1 MNNQQQRQWFFF
13 NNNNNPNNPNRQLK
27 ADRPQLRAAKFMAMT
42 RENLQT
48 LPSVAA
54 VENATVSF
62 DLPRAR
68 LLARIQLLV
77 EATFTVTH
85 ATATTFTPATFAPYN
100 ILRRVQVDLNNGF
113 SSFKISGKEAYLYN
127 MMHFNAHTFERSTV
141 DPHAQVYMTTAAA
154 AAPGATNEL
163 KFTVD
168 LPIALNDRDPI
179 GLILLQNEE
188 TQVVVTIDV
197 GRAVDLLA
205 DPTGYT
211 VELVSMSIT
220 PVLQTFT
227 IPVDPEA
234 LPDLSI
240 LKLVHSMSM
249 DFVGAGVHVMKLPVG
264 LTYRKLILYIEDAAG
279 GIPEDRLTKNIEV
292 IFNQADIPYSVDP
305 KVLRALNIRSFGK
318 VLPVGTYI
326 FDWSDQG
333 LTNYGGSRDYIDTE
347 RLTEFWVSF
356 GTDRAG
362 RITAVYEV
370 LSRLVA

>member
-1 MNNQQQRQWFFF
+1 M
-13 NNNNNPNNPNRQLK
+13 
-27 ADRPQLRAAKFMAMT
+27 
-42 RENLQT
+42 
-48 LPSVAA
+48 
-54 VENATVSF
+54 
-62 DLPRAR
+62 
-68 LLARIQLLV
+68 
-77 EATFTVTH
+77 
-85 ATATTFTPATFAPYN
+85 
-100 ILRRVQVDLNNGF
+100 
-113 SSFKISGKEAYLYN
+113 
-127 MMHFNAHTFERSTV
+127 
-141 DPHAQVYMTTAAA
+141 
-154 AAPGATNEL
+154 

-205 DPTGYT
+205 DATGYT
-211 VELVSMSIT
+211 VELVNMSIT

-249 DFVGAGVHVMKLPVG
+249 DFVGAGVHVLKLPVG
-264 LTYRKLILYIEDAAG
+264 LTYRKLILYIEDEAG

-292 IFNQADIPYSVDP
+292 IFNQADIPYAVDP
-305 KVLRALNIRSFGK
+305 KVLRALNIRAFGK